1 MKVLLA
7 CPYAWDVP
15 GGVQTHVRQL
25 AASLRDRGHDVVIAA
40 PFRSQDASEP
50 AVERVGRAVSLPWG
64 GSIVPLCVSAASF
77 RRVRAL
83 LRAFDPDVVHVHEP
97 FSPSTAMLATLAAHR
112 PVVATFHAFID
123 RSRVLDASAP
133 LLRIVWRRIAA
144 AVAVS
149 EAAAECAGRV
159 VRRPLDV
166 IPNGVASPVVE
177 RRGALATGLPRGRL
191 VLWTHRLEPRK
202 GFPIAIRAFAELAAE
217 LDDVHLVVVGDG
229 PDRTALGLLPERH
242 RGRVSML
249 GAVSDDE
256 LGSLRAAA
264 RVFVAPAVG
273 HESFG
278 IALVEAMAAG
288 LPVVATD
295 IPGYR
300 EVIRP
305 GVDGLLVPP
314 NDPNA
319 LAAALRRVLSEPEL
333 AASLVAAGRRRA
345 RTYSWDVVAPR
356 LEAIYARIAAR
367 VAARPPA
374 TRTAPISAA

>member
-25 AASLRDRGHDVVIAA
+25 AATLRDRGHDVAVAA
-40 PFRSQDASEP
+40 PFRSNVIPEP
-50 AVERVGRAVSLPWG
+50 EVERVGRAVSLPWG
-64 GSIVPLCVSAASF
+64 GSIVPLCASAASF
-77 RRVRAL
+77 RRIRAL
-83 LRAFDPDVVHVHEP
+83 LQRFDPDVVHAHEP
-97 FSPSTAMLATLAAHR
+97 FSPSTAMLATLVARR

-123 RSRVLDASAP
+123 KSRVLEASAP

-159 VRRPLDV
+159 VRRPIDV
-166 IPNGVASPVVE
+166 VPNGVASPAVA
-177 RRGALATGLPRGRL
+177 RRSGHMHDLPRGRL

-202 GFPIAIRAFAELAAE
+202 GFPIAIRAFAKLAAD

-229 PDRTALGLLPERH
+229 PDRAALELLPDRH

-249 GAVSDDE
+249 GPVSDDA
-256 LGSLRAAA
+256 LASLRAEAG
-264 RVFVAPAVG
+264 VFVAPAVG
-273 HESFG
+273 QESFG

-288 LPVVATD
+288 LPVVASD
-295 IPGYR
+295 ITGYR
-300 EVIRP
+300 EVVRH

-314 NDPNA
+314 NDPIA
-319 LAAALRRVLSEPEL
+319 LAAALRRVLTEPGL
-333 AASLVAAGRRRA
+333 TASLGGAGRRRA
-345 RTYSWDVVAPR
+345 RMYSWDVVVPR
-356 LEAIYARIAAR
+356 LEAIYAR
-367 VAARPPA
+367 VAAMPETPA
-374 TRTAPISAA
+374 APVSAA

>member
-25 AASLRDRGHDVVIAA
+25 AATLRDRGHEVAVAA
-40 PFRSQDASEP
+40 PFRSNATPDPE
-50 AVERVGRAVSLPWG
+50 VERVGRAVSLPWG

-97 FSPSTAMLATLAAHR
+97 FSPSTAMLATLAARR

-123 RSRVLDASAP
+123 RSHVLDASAP
-133 LLRIVWRRIAA
+133 LLRIVWRRVAA

-166 IPNGVASPVVE
+166 VPNGVASPSFA
-177 RRGALATGLPRGRL
+177 RRSGVTNGLPRGRL

-217 LDDVHLVVVGDG
+217 IDDVHLAVVGDG
-229 PDRTALGLLPERH
+229 PDRAALGLLPDRH
-242 RGRVSML
+242 RERVSML
-249 GAVSDDE
+249 GVVSDDAI
-256 LGSLRAAA
+256 GALRAAA
-264 RVFVAPAVG
+264 RVFVAPAVA

-288 LPVVATD
+288 LPVVASD

-300 EVIRP
+300 EVLRH
-305 GVDGLLVPP
+305 GVEGLLVPP
-314 NDPNA
+314 NDPIA
-319 LAAALRRVLSEPEL
+319 LAAALRRVLNEPGL
-333 AASLVAAGRRRA
+333 AASLGAAGRRRA
-345 RTYSWDVVAPR
+345 RSYSWDVVAPR
-356 LEAIYARIAAR
+356 LEAIYAR
-367 VAARPPA
+367 VAARRAAPS
-374 TRTAPISAA
+374 APISAA